1 MSTVT
6 PTCRPTDSGFAHLYQ
21 IYQWDTR
28 TGQVCQEYNY
38 HLQPCNTVTFFDE
51 GRKFISTS
59 DDK

>member
-1 MSTVT
+1 LTLGCVVCVCMCV
-6 PTCRPTDSGFAHLYQ
+6 YQ